1 MRLFGTVL
9 IAGSFPLSL
18 CLSATVLWT
27 GRVQVSKY
35 GGPVAVRAENP
46 VRYWIPT
53 SLFLLSTIAGGFA
66 VYVVVWPDKR
76 RKPIHLDSIPFAG
89 GNEHRAAV

>member
-9 IAGSFPLSL
+9 IVGSFLLSL

-35 GGPVAVRAENP
+35 SRLVAVRAEDP

-53 SLFLLSTIAGGFA
+53 SLGLLLTVGTGFA
-66 VYVVVWPDKR
+66 VYAVVWPDKR
-76 RKPIHLDSIPFAG
+76 RKPIHLDKLPFR
-89 GNEHRAAV
+89 NRP